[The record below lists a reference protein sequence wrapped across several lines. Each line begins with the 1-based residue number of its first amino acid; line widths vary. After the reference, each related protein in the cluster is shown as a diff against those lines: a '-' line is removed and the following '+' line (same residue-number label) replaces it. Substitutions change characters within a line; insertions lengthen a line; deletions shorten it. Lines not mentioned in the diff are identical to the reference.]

1 MKYNFYGRECA
12 SLIAGIVLTVLILA
26 FAVMAQGEKVRVL
39 APVRIAVIASAGA
52 DWDLR
57 GLVVRELQSLR
68 RVEISADRPDVTVQL
83 AAERF
88 KGDCRGVVAAV
99 YLRARS
105 GNELHVIAGA
115 DWQEIARSLVGIVK
129 EVIET
134 GK

>member
-1 MKYNFYGRECA
+1 MKTTMLF
-12 SLIAGIVLTVLILA
+12 LTFAILTA
-26 FAVMAQGEKVRVL
+26 AALAQGEKVRVL

-68 RVEISADRPDVTVQL
+68 KIEVSADRPDITVQL

-99 YLRARS
+99 FIRSRA

-115 DWQEIARSLVGIVK
+115 DWQEIARSLAGTVK
-129 EVIET
+129 EVIEAE
-134 GK
+134 K

>member
-1 MKYNFYGRECA
+1 MKTAISFLA
-12 SLIAGIVLTVLILA
+12 IAIVTA
-26 FAVMAQGEKVRVL
+26 AAMAQGEKVRVL
-39 APVRIAVIASAGA
+39 APIRITVIASAGA

-68 RVEISADRPDVTVQL
+68 KVEISADRPDVTVQL

-99 YLRARS
+99 FIRSRA

-115 DWQEIARSLVGIVK
+115 DWQEIARSLAATIK

>member
-1 MKYNFYGRECA
+1 MLF
-12 SLIAGIVLTVLILA
+12 LTFAILTA
-26 FAVMAQGEKVRVL
+26 AALAQGEKVRVL

-57 GLVVRELQSLR
+57 GLAVRELQSLR
-68 RVEISADRPDVTVQL
+68 KVEISADRPDITVQL

-99 YLRARS
+99 FIRSRA

-115 DWQEIARSLVGIVK
+115 DWQEIARSLAGTVK